1 MALYSI
7 KDLFLFKGLSK
18 EETQSV
24 ISALPDAVTFQKGEE
39 IYSQNEFRRALG
51 VIESGSAEAFDE
63 DLLKRTFG
71 EGDVFGAAAMFCG
84 DSDYVSRITAKT
96 DCTIRFIGEDALNAM
111 TERYPVIAKNYIAFL
126 SDRVRFLNK
135 KINLFTCKG
144 ASARLYR
151 YLSENADRSGSVE
164 VNNMARLARLTS
176 IGRTSLYRAVDELI
190 GAGVI
195 EKNGTQ
201 FIIK

>member
-1 MALYSI
+1 MALYSL
-7 KDLFLFKGLSK
+7 KNLFLFNGLSK
-18 EETQSV
+18 EKIESV
-24 ISALPDAVTFQKGEE
+24 ISSLPDAVTFKKGEE

-51 VIESGSAEAFDE
+51 VIVSGSAEAFNG

-71 EGDVFGAAAMFCG
+71 EGDVFGAAALFCS
-84 DSDYVSRITAKT
+84 DSSYVSRITAKT
-96 DCTIRFIGEDALNAM
+96 DCTIRFIGEDTLTAM
-111 TERYPVIAKNYIAFL
+111 TEQYPVIAKNYIAFL

-135 KINLFTCKG
+135 KIELFTCKG
-144 ASARLYR
+144 AAARLYR
-151 YLSENADRSGSVE
+151 YLSENADPAGIVE
-164 VNNMARLARLTS
+164 IKNMARLARLTS